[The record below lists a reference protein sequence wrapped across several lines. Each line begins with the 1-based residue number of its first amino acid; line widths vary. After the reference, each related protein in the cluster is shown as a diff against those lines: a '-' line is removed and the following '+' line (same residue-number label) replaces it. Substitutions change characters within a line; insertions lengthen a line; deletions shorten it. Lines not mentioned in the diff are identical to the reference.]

1 MKTTNVTK
9 KITTLTEWKNE
20 STNHYVQHESD
31 TKTLYYFTPNRLVLS
46 FEEHEAVAYLAMCD
60 AAVSNDLHELE
71 AVPDTAFLSMVLSQF
86 LHVPKVDTIH
96 KDSNHN

>member
-9 KITTLTEWKNE
+9 KITTLTEWCNE
-20 STNHYVQHESD
+20 TTTDRIQFESD
-31 TKTLYYFTPNRLVLS
+31 TKTFYYFTPNMLVLS
-46 FEEHEAVAYLAMCD
+46 FEEHEAPAYLAMVD
-60 AAVSNDLHELE
+60 AAVSNNLHELE